1 MITPL
6 IQSNYQSSKWKNGNG
21 TTSQIAIFP
30 IDATLAECN
39 FVWRISSATISKS
52 SAFSKFPRFE
62 RQLII
67 WKGAGVKLNESILNP
82 DSPFIFS
89 GEENIY
95 CEMLK
100 EEIVVDLGI
109 IYNKEKIKVFTNIM
123 KLSETTFLK
132 LSVGTH
138 FFFLAKGDNCTFNNT
153 EISYG
158 DSILIENINELE
170 ITSNSFLNSQKN
182 LVLYHIHL
190 Y

>member
-6 IQSNYQSSKWKNGNG
+6 IQNNYQISKWKNGNG

-30 IDATLAECN
+30 IEATLAESN
-39 FVWRISSATISKS
+39 FWWRISSATISKS
-52 SAFSKFPRFE
+52 STFSKFPKFE
-62 RQLII
+62 RVLII

-82 DSPFIFS
+82 NSPFIFS

-95 CEMLK
+95 CELLK
-100 EEIVVDLGI
+100 EETVVDLGI
-109 IYNKEKIKVFTNIM
+109 IYNKEKIKVVTNIM
-123 KLSETTFLK
+123 TLSETTIYK
-132 LSVGTH
+132 LSVGKH
-138 FFFLAKGDNCTFNNT
+138 LFFLAKGDNCSFNRM
-153 EISYG
+153 EISNG

-170 ITSNSFLNSQKN
+170 ITSKSFFNSQKN